1 MLTSEKEMEEREAR
15 VMVSELVNN
24 HTTILERQGY
34 EKIIVYTRL
43 FNILD
48 KRYLHT
54 YVLCILLNK

>member
-34 EKIIVYTRL
+34 EKIVLYTRV
-43 FNILD
+43 I
-48 KRYLHT
+48 
-54 YVLCILLNK
+54 